1 MNKNSKQKIRFL
13 TLSEV
18 LIIYEDQIRRY
29 GGIYRVRDISLLS
42 SAIYVPQS
50 TFDGKY
56 LHQSI
61 PAMAAAYL
69 FHICS
74 NHPLVDG
81 NKRVAIASALVFLKI
96 NNYSLHCTEDELYE
110 TVLSV
115 AKSELKK
122 EESIAFFKKHIKR
135 AKRY

>member
-1 MNKNSKQKIRFL
+1 VNNKPKIRFL

-18 LIIYEDQIRRY
+18 LLIYEDQIRRY
-29 GGIYRVRDISLLS
+29 GGTYQVRDLSLLS

-50 TFDGKY
+50 TFDGEY
-56 LHQSI
+56 LHKSI

-69 FHICS
+69 FHICE
-74 NHPLVDG
+74 NHALVDG
-81 NKRVAIASALVFLKI
+81 NKRVSLASALVFLDI
-96 NNYSLHCTEDELYE
+96 NNYKFSCDEDALYD

-122 EESIAFFKKHIKR
+122 DELIYFFEKHARKQNVS
-135 AKRY
+135 